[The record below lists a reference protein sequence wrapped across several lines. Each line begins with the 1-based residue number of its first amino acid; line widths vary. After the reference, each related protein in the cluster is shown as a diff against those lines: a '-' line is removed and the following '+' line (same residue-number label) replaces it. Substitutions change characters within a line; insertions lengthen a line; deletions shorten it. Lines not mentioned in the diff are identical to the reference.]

1 MWIIIRS
8 QANLTITTFL
18 PSHICRLNGMDQQ
31 SIRPELPVE
40 QIIWHLVKLFG
51 FSAQESGLRQRCS
64 KLVQALGIW
73 QPDIRDVLLE
83 KRKMHDLAVQGLG
96 IHGLR
101 SDPSG
106 ALIPLHGVLK
116 TELQRHVDVYKS
128 VLHKLDELSLVTMN
142 PDVAHSSHQ
151 RLLSISQA
159 NIQQRLIDNKTLL
172 TCLDKSELKQL
183 GELVQSLTERVQ
195 NDKEILF
202 CVGEIRRIDAN
213 LVNSNQSA
221 AQLLMNFSLGC
232 EIVLCI
238 MGLYR
243 TIPSSPMITGSC
255 YCSDGYHSDSTE
267 STNSDQ
273 MA

>member
-1 MWIIIRS
+1 MKSLPLSLI
-8 QANLTITTFL
+8 NL
-18 PSHICRLNGMDQQ
+18 SLNGMDQH
-31 SIRPELPVE
+31 SIRPDLPVE

-51 FSAQESGLRQRCS
+51 FSAQETGIRQRCT

-73 QPDIRDVLLE
+73 QPDIRDVLLD

-106 ALIPLHGVLK
+106 ALAPLHGVLK
-116 TELQRHVDVYKS
+116 TELQRHVDVYKT
-128 VLHKLDELSLVTMN
+128 VLHKIEELSLVTMN

-172 TCLDKSELKQL
+172 TSLDKSELKQL
-183 GELVQSLTERVQ
+183 SELVQSLNERVQ
-195 NDKEILF
+195 NDKKILF

-213 LVNSNQSA
+213 LVNNNQSA

-243 TIPSSPMITGSC
+243 TIPAITGSC
-255 YCSDGYHSDSTE
+255 YCSDGYHSDSTDSSSNSIE
-267 STNSDQ
+267 SRCVHIEY
-273 MA
+273 

>member
-1 MWIIIRS
+1 
-8 QANLTITTFL
+8 
-18 PSHICRLNGMDQQ
+18 
-31 SIRPELPVE
+31 
-40 QIIWHLVKLFG
+40 
-51 FSAQESGLRQRCS
+51 
-64 KLVQALGIW
+64 
-73 QPDIRDVLLE
+73 
-83 KRKMHDLAVQGLG
+83 MHDLAVQGLG

-101 SDPSG
+101 SDPTG
-106 ALIPLHGVLK
+106 ALIPLHNALK
-116 TELQRHVDVYKS
+116 TELQRHVDVYKG
-128 VLHKLDELSLVTMN
+128 VLQKLEALSLVTMN

-183 GELVQSLTERVQ
+183 AELTQSLSERVK

-202 CVGEIRRIDAN
+202 CVGEVRRIDAQ

-232 EIVLCI
+232 EIVLSI

-243 TIPSSPMITGSC
+243 TVPPSPMITGSC

-267 STNSDQ
+267 STNSADTK
-273 MA
+273 